1 LKSSRPGANLQPKL
15 NKYLF
20 AASLFAFA
28 LLAGVPQARAQAL
41 PTATANY
48 HISVFGGV
56 AGDFTG
62 LGLAKNGDIT
72 AGFDFGIR
80 SFAGFFPSLE
90 VRGLYPVAKGQTVNT
105 ENAAVGV
112 RLARHKNNLHGYGDV
127 LFGRGKLNF
136 PGGYPNPTDTFNV
149 LSNTSDVLS
158 FGGGAEYFFS
168 THWGVQG
175 DFQLQR
181 YQTPVTVS
189 GNLFS
194 KVFSG
199 SVVYR
204 FGNGGLNGLRG
215 RRF

>member
-1 LKSSRPGANLQPKL
+1 MQPKL
-15 NKYLF
+15 NKNLF
-20 AASLFAFA
+20 AAFLFAFA
-28 LLAGVPQARAQAL
+28 TLAGLPRATAQAL
-41 PTATANY
+41 PTATASY
-48 HISVFGGV
+48 HISAFGGV

-62 LGLAKNGDIT
+62 LALAKNGDIT

-80 SFAGFFPSLE
+80 PFAGFYPSLE
-90 VRGLYPVAKGQTVNT
+90 VRGVYPVAKGNTVNT
-105 ENAAVGV
+105 ENAVVGV
-112 RLARHKNNLHGYGDV
+112 RVARHKNNLHGYGDV
-127 LFGRGKLNF
+127 LFGRGKLTF
-136 PGGYPNPTDTFNV
+136 PGGYPNPSDTFIV

-158 FGGGAEYFFS
+158 FGGGAEYFLS

-194 KVFSG
+194 KVFSV